1 MDGQL
6 DGQMYRF
13 CLYSTGL
20 YPSGS
25 LRGCCPAHIKATITK
40 CQSRARVP
48 MTISCLWATSLLFVS
63 VAANVRF
70 RRCCC
75 KPPKDAAG
83 HWDIVNRS
91 WKYFPGKKMLQNV
104 QNTIFWAICCKNSFL
119 VATKPQSCC
128 KALKHSRQLIEVVLD
143 VFQLKTAIICLCYP
157 SFLIC
162 CKSTIFEKLLQSQK
176 VAAKSCN
183 IYNRSWQCCRRFFQQ
198 KSSVKCLQ

>member
-1 MDGQL
+1 MDGQTDGWMDGRMDGRT
-6 DGQMYRF
+6 DGQTDGRTDRYTDSP
-13 CLYSTGL
+13 CILQDYI
-20 YPSGS
+20 PSSS
-25 LRGCCPAHIKATITK
+25 LGGCCPAHIKATITK

-83 HWDIVNRS
+83 HWDIVNKS

-119 VATKPQSCC
+119 VATKP
-128 KALKHSRQLIEVVLD
+128 
-143 VFQLKTAIICLCYP
+143 
-157 SFLIC
+157 
-162 CKSTIFEKLLQSQK
+162 
-176 VAAKSCN
+176 
-183 IYNRSWQCCRRFFQQ
+183 
-198 KSSVKCLQ
+198 